1 MVKRLGKIKNQINYI
16 YEKLNSVDKKA
27 NLISAVSGINIL
39 IVVVLSLNLLISLI
53 ELLGAKSVES
63 RSILFYIWFVLS
75 ALTFLYFVLVPLLRA
90 FKLFYKP
97 NWITLAGNVGKKFP
111 EIKDNLVNA
120 IQLSESSIKL
130 GSKSLTEAA
139 VNRVYEETKLI
150 NFKIVESF
158 NKTKKHFTASAL
170 VIIASVLIFALIP
183 GLRWASY
190 RVINYDQSFVQ
201 PPKFKFLVEPG
212 NTRVTKGED
221 VFIKISVLGEVPE
234 IVTVSTKSV
243 EETEYYDNEL
253 HPDSSGIFLLKLS
266 SLKSSLKYFAHAEKT
281 NSKVY
286 NIEVIE
292 RPTISTFELSLTPP
306 RYSRLTPIVQRDNG
320 NIKALVGSRVKLK
333 LSSSKYLDNA
343 VVVYSDSTKKKM
355 SINGKIAETTFVI
368 KKEIDYK
375 IELIDKENNA
385 NTTPIVYSVKT
396 ILDKYPIIEVIM
408 PRQEVKLTKA
418 EQIPIHLKINDDYGF
433 EKLQLHHR
441 LSASNF
447 EAPHDTFS
455 TNQISINKNTPSPE
469 AYYIWDVSKLMLAA
483 GDIVSFYFEVFDNDN
498 VSGPKSTKTRLFK
511 LRVPSMEEL
520 FNEADKSQESAELEL
535 MKKLEEAEKLSE
547 EMKNISNEL
556 KKDEEEITWEE
567 KKKIDEAAKKFEE
580 IQSKVEEIQNDLL
593 EMQNELRKNDLLS
606 DETLEKYME
615 LQKLLD
621 ELNSEDIKEAFKKL
635 QQMLETMK
643 RDQTQQAFQNME
655 FNEEMFKKSLERT
668 VNLLKRIQIE
678 QKMDELLKRTEE
690 LTKKME
696 EIQKELENKDLS
708 EKDNS
713 EELKKKQDEVSKQL
727 ERLNEEM
734 KNLKEKMSEFKD
746 MPTDQMEKLLE
757 ELEKMQNQKLSE
769 EISEQLKDQMKM
781 EAMENM
787 QMLSQNMEQ
796 LNQQLQQLQQQMQM
810 QSQMQT
816 FYEMLK
822 TVDNLLTLSREQ
834 ESLRKN
840 TEGTSP
846 GSQEYQQSAQDQN
859 DILRNLD
866 KVLKQMS
873 DLSQKTFAITPE
885 MGRAMGE
892 ARAQMGQSL
901 MAMQN
906 RNSSLAIQSQN
917 GAMKNLNEA
926 ANLMKSGLDQMMSG
940 GEGGGMM
947 SMMQQMQQLSQQQMN
962 LNQLTQQLNQGKL
975 SAQQRAQLQRLAEQQ
990 DMIRKSLGQLN
1001 KESQESGQSK
1011 KLAANLEKILKE
1023 MEEVI
1028 TNLRSEKVNDDLVQS
1043 QEKILSKLLDAQRSI
1058 NERDFEKQ
1066 RESESGKTFT
1076 RESPPELD
1084 LTTEEGM
1091 DRLRNELMKAA
1102 REGYTR
1108 DYEELIRKYYEALEK
1123 EETTN

>member
-1 MVKRLGKIKNQINYI
+1 MVEELDKIKNQTNYI

-39 IVVVLSLNLLISLI
+39 IIVMLSLNLLISLV

-63 RSILFYIWFVLS
+63 RTILFYLGFFLS
-75 ALTFLYFVLVPLLRA
+75 ALTFLYFVVVPLIRA

-97 NWITLAGNVGKKFP
+97 DSISLAQKVGENFP

-120 IQLSESSIKL
+120 IQLSESNIKL
-130 GSKSLTEAA
+130 GSRSLTKAA
-139 VNRVYEETKLI
+139 VNQVYEETRLI
-150 NFKIVESF
+150 SFKIVESF
-158 NKTKKHFTASAL
+158 NKTKVFFTVSAL

-190 RVINYDQSFVQ
+190 RVINFDQSFIQ
-201 PPKFKFLVEPG
+201 PPKFKLLVEPG
-212 NTRVTKGED
+212 NISVTKGED
-221 VFIKISVLGEVPE
+221 VLIKIGTLGERPE
-234 IVTVSTKSV
+234 MVTVSTKSL
-243 EETEYYDNEL
+243 EETEYFDNEI
-253 HPDSSGIFLLKLS
+253 HPDSSGLFLFRLS
-266 SLKSSLKYFAHAEKT
+266 SLKSSLKYFVHAEEV

-292 RPTISTFELSLTPP
+292 RPIISTFELSLTPP
-306 RYSRLTPIVQRDNG
+306 RYTGLKLIIQKDNG
-320 NIKALVGSRVKLK
+320 NIKVLIGSRVKLK
-333 LSSSKYLDNA
+333 LRSSKTLNNA
-343 VVVYSDSTKKKM
+343 VVIYSDSTKRNM
-355 SINGKIAETTFVI
+355 NINGKIAETTFFI

-375 IELIDKENNA
+375 FELIDKDNNLNA
-385 NTTPIVYSVKT
+385 NPIVYSVKA
-396 ILDKYPIIEVIM
+396 IEDKYPIIEVIM
-408 PRQEVKLTKA
+408 PKQEIKLTKA
-418 EQIPIHLKINDDYGF
+418 EQIPTQLKINDDYGF

-447 EAPHDTFS
+447 EVPQDTFS
-455 TNQISINKNTPSPE
+455 TINISINKNDVSQET
-469 AYYIWDVSKLMLAA
+469 YYVWDVSELMLAA
-483 GDIVSFYFEVFDNDN
+483 GDIVSFYFEVFDNDEVN
-498 VSGPKSTKTRLFK
+498 GPKSTKTQLLM

-520 FNEADKSQESAELEL
+520 FNEAETSQENAGLEL
-535 MKKLEEAEKLSE
+535 KKKLEEAEKLSE
-547 EMKNISNEL
+547 EMKKISNEL
-556 KKDEEEITWEE
+556 KKDKKEITWEE
-567 KKKIDEAAKKFEE
+567 KKKIDDAAKKFEE
-580 IQSKVEEIQNDLL
+580 IQSKVKDIQNDLQ

-606 DETLEKYME
+606 EETLEKYME

-635 QQMLETMK
+635 QQMLEKMK

-678 QKMDELLKRTEE
+678 QKIDELLKRTEE

-696 EIQKELENKDLS
+696 EIQKETENKNLS
-708 EKDNS
+708 DKNKS
-713 EELKKKQDEVSKQL
+713 EELKKKQEEVTKQL
-727 ERLNEEM
+727 ERLDEEM
-734 KNLKEKMSEFKD
+734 KNLKDKMSEFKN
-746 MPTDQMEKLLE
+746 MPTDQMEKLME
-757 ELEKMQNQKLSE
+757 EFKKRQNQKLSE
-769 EISEQLKDQMKM
+769 EIGEQLKDQMKK

-810 QSQMQT
+810 QGQMQT
-816 FYEMLK
+816 FYDMLK
-822 TVDNLLTLSREQ
+822 TVDNLLTLSKEQ

-846 GSQEYQQSAQDQN
+846 GSQQYKQSAKDQN
-859 DILRNLD
+859 DILRNLE
-866 KVLKQMS
+866 KILKQMS
-873 DLSQKTFAITPE
+873 ELSQKTFAITPE

-892 ARAQMGQSL
+892 ARAQMSRSL
-901 MAMQN
+901 MSMQN
-906 RNSSLAIQSQN
+906 RNSSHAIQSQN
-917 GAMKNLNEA
+917 GAMKHLNEA
-926 ANLMKSGLDQMMSG
+926 ANLIKSGLDKMMSG

-990 DMIRKSLGQLN
+990 DMIRKSMGQLN

-1023 MEEVI
+1023 MEEVV
-1028 TNLRSEKVNDDLVQS
+1028 TNLRSEKVNDELVQS

-1076 RESPPELD
+1076 RESPPEFD

-1123 EETTN
+1123 EKINN